1 MAGHTLTAARQ
12 PMAVQHHRDTV
23 HLSGGMAFDKGEFT
37 GVKRAGGFVA
47 QHGRWLAVDGVGA
60 CQLAEHHLATAAG
73 GVAQTDRI
81 THSAGAP
88 PVGEP

>member
-37 GVKRAGGFVA
+37 GVKRAGGFIA
-47 QHGRWLAVDGVGA
+47 QHGRWLTVDSVGA
-60 CQLAEHHLATAAG
+60 ANWQDTTWPPLL
-73 GVAQTDRI
+73 VASPKQT
-81 THSAGAP
+81 G
-88 PVGEP
+88 